1 MAAGRAIVAP
11 DQENIREILSDGE
24 TALLFDPSRP
34 EAMWQAIL
42 RLAGDADLRHRLGA
56 AAAAEIARRDLTWSG
71 NARRVVGWALGSVG
85 IVAVAS

>member
-1 MAAGRAIVAP
+1 
-11 DQENIREILSDGE
+11 
-24 TALLFDPSRP
+24 
-34 EAMWQAIL
+34 MWQAIL